1 MSPEEG
7 LNEIDIVMDL
17 ETMGL
22 DECMNVLGES
32 KAISQPM
39 KMGSMSCSY
48 NSASHR
54 LDTII

>member
-7 LNEIDIVMDL
+7 LSEIDIVMDL

-22 DECMNVLGES
+22 GKCMNVLGDS

-39 KMGSMSCSY
+39 KT
-48 NSASHR
+48 
-54 LDTII
+54 D